1 MPSRHDAHYR
11 RVILIRHGESTAN
24 QKRLLTGRSDP
35 ELTGR
40 GVRQARDVA
49 RLLGSFTWNVDTI
62 FSSPL
67 KRALHTARF
76 ISKRRALPVNESD
89 LLLETDF
96 GAWEEKGRDEL
107 KNIPQWDLYVQDPFH
122 FQFPEGESP
131 QDVRKRVGLFMESLR
146 KNDTWDTAVVVSHY
160 TPIAFFIL
168 HILGMDGG
176 KRAPFAID
184 NASATVIR
192 LSDDSGYIE
201 KLNCTAR

>member
-1 MPSRHDAHYR
+1 MSSRSDAPYR
-11 RVILIRHGESTAN
+11 RVILVRHGESTAN
-24 QKRLLTGRSDP
+24 EKRLLTGRSDP
-35 ELTGR
+35 ELTDR
-40 GVRQARDVA
+40 GMRQAKDVA
-49 RLLGSFTWNVDTI
+49 RLLGSFTGNVDTV

-76 ISKRRALPVNESD
+76 IAKKRRLTVTESD

-96 GAWEEKGRDEL
+96 GCWEEKGRDDL
-107 KNIPQWDLYVQDPFH
+107 KSLPQWDRYVQDPFH

-131 QDVRKRVGLFMESLR
+131 QDVRKRIASFIESLR

-168 HILGMDGG
+168 HILGMEGG

-192 LSDDSGYIE
+192 MSDSSGYIE
-201 KLNCTAR
+201 KLNCTP